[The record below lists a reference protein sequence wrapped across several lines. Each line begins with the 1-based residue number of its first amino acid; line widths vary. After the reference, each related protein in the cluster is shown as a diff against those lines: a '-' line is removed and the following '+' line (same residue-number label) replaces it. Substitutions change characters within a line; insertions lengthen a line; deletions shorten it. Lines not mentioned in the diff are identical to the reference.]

1 MQVFI
6 PEINE
11 TRVLHFYDGAIDYAQ
26 DLILNNSDND
36 LNYDEYSDSY
46 EMSLEDYEYYEDIF
60 NNSANYDI
68 AYEKIVG

>member
-1 MQVFI
+1 MQIYI

-11 TRVLHFYDGAIDYAQ
+11 MRILHFYDGAIDYAQ
-26 DLILNNSDND
+26 DLILNNSANNF
-36 LNYDEYSDSY
+36 NYDEYSDSY

-60 NNSANYDI
+60 NNSANYDV